1 MVRAS
6 QVMRAERI
14 QTEIMIEVAPD
25 SMDVI
30 RIVLCIVVLDH
41 ECRPLDA
48 IVVRLA
54 GLTAA
59 GPCEVDVLE
68 PRSSQFRELL
78 VSEFLPQAVRV
89 FLDQVGQHFLLFLRH
104 LTQRDA
110 DRRSQLSLPGSA
122 GNDIIHPWPLTGV
135 ADPEGIWPRHDEIRY
150 RQVGWAPVNF
160 QIACHPLAE
169 GPRCVICSEFLPL
182 PSRPSEK
189 LGGD

>member
-1 MVRAS
+1 
-6 QVMRAERI
+6 MRAERI

-78 VSEFLPQAVRV
+78 VSEFLPQAARIPRSGRSTFSLV
-89 FLDQVGQHFLLFLRH
+89 LASSHAKG
-104 LTQRDA
+104 
-110 DRRSQLSLPGSA
+110 RRPALP
-122 GNDIIHPWPLTGV
+122 
-135 ADPEGIWPRHDEIRY
+135 
-150 RQVGWAPVNF
+150 
-160 QIACHPLAE
+160 AE
-169 GPRCVICSEFLPL
+169 
-182 PSRPSEK
+182 PSGKRP
-189 LGGD
+189 